1 VTATDVEEPRP
12 DEGGVPH
19 VIVGETDAQRL
30 DREHDQLYQEL
41 RALIT
46 GVQVLFGFL
55 LSVTFTERF
64 GDLSVTDRRVHLVV
78 IGCSA
83 TALVLLLAPTA
94 FHRVQFRQR
103 DKEAMVRIANTEAM
117 VAMLFLSIATA
128 GSLYLVGR
136 LSFGTSWGVITAA
149 ALFVFSL
156 IVWWGIPLVRRHER
170 SRD

>member
-1 VTATDVEEPRP
+1 VKSTDVDWPRP
-12 DEGGVPH
+12 EQGGATH
-19 VIVGETDAQRL
+19 VIVDETDAQRL
-30 DREHDQLYQEL
+30 DREHDQLNQEL

-64 GDLSVTDRRVHLVV
+64 GDLSVADRRVHLLV

-103 DKEAMVRIANTEAM
+103 DKEAMVRIANTEAKA
-117 VAMLFLSIATA
+117 AMLFMSLATA

-136 LSFGTSWGVITAA
+136 LSFSSSWGVITGCS
-149 ALFVFSL
+149 LFVFSL
-156 IVWWGIPLVRRHER
+156 SVWWGIPLVRRHQR
-170 SRD
+170 SR